1 MRRVNFFLAGL
12 AAFLVGISGAW
23 GEELGPGDFPWGV
36 EVRVE
41 SGPETVVAVLP
52 PAVRKNAAR
61 PDLGDLRVFNAG
73 GQLLP
78 HRLLWGADDGTPK
91 REFWQRPKRGNR
103 LVKGN
108 RWVPSGEKKRALG
121 LLGAYGSYGVS
132 SRKPADSP
140 TFSVS
145 VDQNG
150 SADTWTLNEE
160 PTPPEPSEA
169 GEYRPVAV
177 RFIPWGKGPFLLAFG
192 AAQLSPPHPR
202 APETLAMASYS
213 IDVDHG
219 ETIRS
224 PGEQF
229 VLASADLMPLGGGD
243 GSPVLFWRRLGLYA
257 VLALCLGL
265 TALMA
270 RRLYADVMAGE
281 KARARDN
288 KRPPGRRASEMLAAL
303 DDAGRR
309 DFEQL
314 RSLCRSLRGI
324 ARGVR
329 GDDAEFLSDISEN
342 HAAGINRL
350 LWIYLKLLYT
360 RAETERFFRA
370 VDPARIDDQIRH
382 SRERLAA
389 LMEGRPENRAEEGA
403 AQAENG
409 NPAGETPVDRRRK
422 SLTDLLETAE
432 RRRRNYRLV
441 EENHAFISLEL
452 ERLSLKIASVLEM
465 GVHPRG
471 ADDVAG
477 EIDAVAASVGYA
489 EQTLRELETVMG
501 LSLEESE
508 PPRLLEI
515 APAA

>member
-1 MRRVNFFLAGL
+1 MKRVDFFLAGL
-12 AAFLVGISGAW
+12 AAFLLGVSGAW
-23 GEELGPGDFPWGV
+23 GGELKPGDFPWGV

-52 PAVRKNAAR
+52 PAVRKQAAR
-61 PDLGDLRVFNAG
+61 PDLGDLRVFNADG
-73 GQLLP
+73 CLLP
-78 HRLLWGADDGTPK
+78 HRLLWGADDGSPK
-91 REFWQRPKRGNR
+91 VHFWQLPKFGNR
-103 LVKGN
+103 LREGT
-108 RWVPSGEKKRALG
+108 RWVPHREKKRALG
-121 LLGAYGSYGVS
+121 AIGSYGVS
-132 SRKPADSP
+132 AREPAGGSP
-140 TFSVS
+140 YTIIPDDNQVTGKWTI
-145 VDQNG
+145 DTK
-150 SADTWTLNEE
+150 ADRTR
-160 PTPPEPSEA
+160 PEPQK
-169 GEYRPVAV
+169 YQPVAV

-192 AAQLSPPHPR
+192 AAQLTPPHLTD
-202 APETLAMASYS
+202 PETLAEASFS

-219 ETIRS
+219 EAIRA
-224 PGEQF
+224 PGENF
-229 VLASADLMPLGGGD
+229 VLASANVMPLGGGD
-243 GSPVLFWRRLGLYA
+243 GSAPLFWRRFGLYA

-270 RRLYADVMAGE
+270 QRLYAEVMAGE
-281 KARARDN
+281 KARARDQ
-288 KRPPGRRASEMLAAL
+288 KRPPRRRASEMLASL
-303 DDAGRR
+303 DEAGRR

-314 RSLCRSLRGI
+314 RSLCRRLRGI

-329 GDDAEFLSDISEN
+329 GDDAEFLGDISEN

-360 RAETERFFRA
+360 RGETERFFQA
-370 VDPARIDDQIRH
+370 VDPAHIDEQIRR

-389 LMEGRPENRAEEGA
+389 LGEDGGEAGPVQAGQGDSPGEGPM
-403 AQAENG
+403 
-409 NPAGETPVDRRRK
+409 DRRRK
-422 SLTDLLETAE
+422 SLIDLLETAE
-432 RRRRNYRLV
+432 RRRQNYRLV

-465 GVHPRG
+465 GVHPQR
-471 ADDVAG
+471 ADDIAG